1 MRNIPVNLGGF
12 KLMVTEAPVMKMR
25 MDEKTGAEVPAMA
38 WGSDT
43 PQFVVSV
50 FAKRRPREDGGRV
63 GKGEEIKVT
72 LSADPGDGFDEGT
85 YVELID
91 ATTSSWAMKDDQG
104 NVTSGL
110 SFKAVGLK
118 PAGQSGLSSA
128 A

>member
-25 MDEKTGAEVPAMA
+25 EDGNGELVPVLAY
-38 WGSDT
+38 GT
-43 PQFVVSV
+43 NEQQFVVSV

-91 ATTSSWAMKDDQG
+91 ATTSPWAMKDDQG

-110 SFKAVGLK
+110 SFKAAGLK

>member
-25 MDEKTGAEVPAMA
+25 EDEGGELVPATDFNGA
-38 WGSDT
+38 Q
-43 PQFVVSV
+43 QFVVV
-50 FAKRRPREDGGRV
+50 LFAKRRPRPDGGPV

-91 ATTSSWAMKDDQG
+91 ATTSPWAMKDKQG
-104 NVTSGL
+104 NVNSGM
-110 SFKAVGLK
+110 SFRAAGLK
-118 PAGQSGLSSA
+118 PAGLGATTVA